1 MNTIAEH
8 THAGPGVLPPPRYA
22 DLIQSLPPGSRLSL
36 AEITWQEY
44 ENLLVELDEKP
55 HLRLTYDHGD
65 LDIMTL
71 SPEHEGYSRLFTH
84 FIQILTEETDTDFI
98 ALGST
103 TLRDQLVESG
113 VEADDCYY
121 IGDFADV
128 AGKKRLDLSIDPP
141 PDLAVEIDIT
151 NRSLGKLP
159 IYALLKVQELWRFD
173 GSQMQFYQLK
183 GAHYVEQDQS
193 ERFAFLKPEA
203 LKPFLE
209 QGRRRGINAMR
220 RAFRDWVQTH
230 LQERT

>member
-1 MNTIAEH
+1 MSTITKH
-8 THAGPGVLPPPRYA
+8 PNAGRGFMPRPRYS
-22 DLIQSLPPGSRLSL
+22 DLILSLPAGARLSL
-36 AEITWQEY
+36 EDIGWQEY
-44 ENLLVELDEKP
+44 EDLLAELDEKP

-84 FIQILTEETDTDFI
+84 FIQVLTEETETDFI

-103 TLRDQLVESG
+103 TLRDHLVESG

-121 IGDFADV
+121 IGEFADV
-128 AGKKRLDLSIDPP
+128 VEKKRLDLSQDPP

-159 IYALLKVQELWRFD
+159 IYALLRVKEVWRFD
-173 GSQMQFYQLK
+173 GSQMRFYLLIGSQ
-183 GAHYVEQDQS
+183 YVEQEQS
-193 ERFAFLKPEA
+193 DRFPFLTSEV

-209 QGRRRGINAMR
+209 QGRKRGINAMR
-220 RAFRDWVQTH
+220 RAFRDWVQANK
-230 LQERT
+230 Q

>member
-1 MNTIAEH
+1 MNTITEH
-8 THAGPGVLPPPRYA
+8 PNAGPGFIPRPQYS
-22 DLIQSLPPGSRLSL
+22 DLILSLPAGARLSL
-36 AEITWQEY
+36 TEISWQEY
-44 ENLLVELDEKP
+44 EDLLVELDEKP

-103 TLRDQLVESG
+103 TLHDHLVESG

-121 IGDFADV
+121 IGEFADV
-128 AGKKRLDLSIDPP
+128 AEKKRLDLSQDPP

-159 IYALLKVQELWRFD
+159 IYALLQVKEVWRFD
-173 GSQMQFYQLK
+173 GNEMRFYVLVGSQ
-183 GAHYVEQDQS
+183 YVEQS
-193 ERFAFLKPEA
+193 TSNWFSFLAPET
-203 LKPFLE
+203 LKPFLQ
-209 QGRRRGINAMR
+209 QGRTRGINAMR
-220 RAFRDWVQTH
+220 RAFRDWVQANKK
-230 LQERT
+230 